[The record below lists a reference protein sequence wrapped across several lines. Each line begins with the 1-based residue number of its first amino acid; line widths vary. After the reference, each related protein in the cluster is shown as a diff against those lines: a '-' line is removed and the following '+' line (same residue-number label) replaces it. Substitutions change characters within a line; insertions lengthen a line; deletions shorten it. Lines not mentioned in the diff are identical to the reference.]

1 MADLGQIESA
11 TIQAQVYQRLREG
24 LFDGAFS
31 PGQSLTIRNLA
42 AGLGTSPMPVREALQ
57 RLVAEHALVQ
67 LPNRTFQVTPFT
79 TEMFRELTRVR
90 MSVEGLAAGEAARR
104 TRTEDVRTL
113 QKLNKTMIRGIEKND
128 SDAIMKSNFRFHFT
142 LYELAQMPQL
152 MDIINGLW
160 LRASPYLMNAHRNL
174 EDPQPFFRA
183 GTLFHDRMI
192 DACIA
197 NDHRTAA
204 RAMACDI
211 WYSARYFRRNME
223 LVNTGNAKT
232 TKTPK
237 QRKSRKD

>member
-11 TIQAQVYQRLREG
+11 TIQTQVYQRLREG

-57 RLVAEHALVQ
+57 RLVAERALVQ

-104 TRTEDVRTL
+104 TRAEDVRML

-128 SDAIMKSNFRFHFT
+128 LGRDHEIELQVPFRTLRTGPDAPAYGYNQRF
-142 LYELAQMPQL
+142 MV
-152 MDIINGLW
+152 
-160 LRASPYLMNAHRNL
+160 
-174 EDPQPFFRA
+174 
-183 GTLFHDRMI
+183 
-192 DACIA
+192 
-197 NDHRTAA
+197 A
-204 RAMACDI
+204 R
-211 WYSARYFRRNME
+211 
-223 LVNTGNAKT
+223 
-232 TKTPK
+232 
-237 QRKSRKD
+237 